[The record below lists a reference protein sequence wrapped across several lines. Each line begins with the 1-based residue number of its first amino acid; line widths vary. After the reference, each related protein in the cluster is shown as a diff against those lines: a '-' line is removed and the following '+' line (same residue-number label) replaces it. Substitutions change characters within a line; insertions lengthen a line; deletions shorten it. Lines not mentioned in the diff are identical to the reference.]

1 MITQALLQIFVG
13 GLDSDV
19 SDEDLRQAFSQF
31 GEVVSVKIPP
41 GKGCGFVHFADR
53 YPFVFPFV

>member
-1 MITQALLQIFVG
+1 MFSLSSFQIFVG

-19 SDEDLRQAFSQF
+19 TDEELRQSFTEF

-41 GKGCGFVHFADR
+41 GKGCGFVQLSDR
-53 YPFVFPFV
+53 